1 MNILF
6 VCSGNTCRSP
16 LAVAAWQA
24 FAVPSLQASAR
35 TADAEVPQLPAIS
48 VSSAGL
54 TAYDGAPASHYTCAI
69 ARDWGVDLSQHL
81 SRRLT
86 AEMVAEAQ
94 LVCTMTTDQA
104 ATVRLRFAVDPQD
117 VLLLGDF
124 APETEDLLRRL
135 TDSMELA
142 PMDEATPDEARR
154 EHHSI
159 LDPYGGSVEA
169 YQTCA
174 AQIRAAVLGLVQSLC
189 EGTIPNLKEDKGA

>member
-24 FAVPSLQASAR
+24 FAVPSLQVAAR
-35 TADAEVPQLPAIS
+35 AADAGTPPLPPIN

-54 TAYDGAPASHYTCAI
+54 TAYDSAPASHYTCAI

-81 SRRLT
+81 SRRIT
-86 AEMVAEAQ
+86 AEMVAETQ
-94 LVCTMTTDQA
+94 LICTMTTDQA

-124 APETEDLLRRL
+124 APEVEDPFRRL
-135 TDSMELA
+135 TESVDSLTE
-142 PMDEATPDEARR
+142 EERDEARR

-174 AQIRAAVLGLVQSLC
+174 AQIRAAVLGLAQSLR